1 MLFAR
6 LSLVLASAL
15 AVSAALGQ
23 DTSKIL
29 DFEAK
34 ATTVRSLLAQMS
46 RQTGVAL
53 SCSIQVQNDVVLL
66 RAKGQSL
73 DALMA
78 KLAEVTTCKWDRSGN
93 GFNLSRDVDKA
104 KTEDAKYL
112 DYRAQAIQQELEK
125 SVQELKKQGGFDAN
139 KAANDTSPGRA
150 SIETNDNGKTTQF
163 KLPNPNEAPIGRA
176 LMRILASLN
185 ARDLAA
191 IPEGSRNVF
200 ATSPTRMQ
208 RPMPPAANSA
218 LQMFVQEQEAYV
230 RAAGQPDPGGAG
242 ADILFL
248 GGESRPLA
256 FQGGFGKAL
265 LIFYRGPGQEGLQV
279 ELKIADSTGTIRAS
293 HSKYLGPRGDSRKAG
308 QTPAGAAGESPIAIS
323 DLSKQIAEALGGPIR
338 NGQGDTFSFTATS
351 GGGGVLRVVGSPFGA
366 PQNAKPLTKE
376 LQAWFARPDQND
388 PLSSFVAE
396 LIGGMDSEGN
406 LIALLPDSLLMPLAS
421 LASKPLKPSELKELL
436 SREQLMAVRQDGGW
450 TVVQPQYPSLA
461 RLRRVDRI
469 AFSNM
474 LKAIDKEGMLSLDT
488 AAAYAS
494 GRIQPMMGGIES
506 QWVNLAYPHA
516 APAFSNAMGS
526 WRMYQ
531 FYAVL
536 DPGRRAT
543 LRDRGEVAVGGL
555 SVNQQAALSTMVF
568 HDPMGPSRR
577 QIEVPM
583 PPQGAQR
590 QRTQVATRSIAIA
603 GSDSME
609 FMPMFDLSTN
619 LSDERTEMLPNGL
632 NLNGLA
638 KLSGDVQEGLYATQS
653 SGGGRFFTA
662 QEYGMYMGLAGGP
675 AGQYFPQ
682 YSHFRP
688 ARITRL
694 NFVFELSDIATLAK
708 SLTEEAVDL
717 KQQAVAWNL
726 VNPAF
731 RRAAE
736 EHKAQMDN
744 ANRKME
750 MRVGGVAIPPSPGH

>member
-6 LSLVLASAL
+6 LSLGLATAL
-15 AVSAALGQ
+15 AASSVLGQ
-23 DTSKIL
+23 DTGKVV

-34 ATTVRSLLAQMS
+34 ATTVKSLLAQLS
-46 RQTGVAL
+46 KQTGVAL
-53 SCSIQVQNDVVLL
+53 SCSNQVQNDVVLL
-66 RAKGQSL
+66 RARGQSL

-78 KLAEVTTCKWDRSGN
+78 KLAEVTTSRWERSGN
-93 GFNLSRDVDKA
+93 GFNLNRDLDKV
-104 KTEDAKYL
+104 KIEDAKYL
-112 DYRAQAIQQELEK
+112 DYRAHAILQELDK
-125 SVQELKKQGGFDAN
+125 SAQELKKQGGFDAN

-150 SIETNDNGKTTQF
+150 SIETNENGKTTQF
-163 KLPNPNEAPIGRA
+163 RLPNPNEAPIGRA

-200 ATSPTRMQ
+200 ATNPTRMQ
-208 RPMPPAANSA
+208 RPMPAAANPA
-218 LQMFVQEQEAYV
+218 LQTFLQEQEAYV
-230 RAAGQPDPGGAG
+230 RAAGQPESGNSGSE
-242 ADILFL
+242 ILFL
-248 GGESRPLA
+248 GGESRPLS

-265 LIFYRGPGQEGLQV
+265 LIFYRAPGQEGLQV

-351 GGGGVLRVVGSPFGA
+351 GGGGVMRVVGSPFGA
-366 PQNAKPLTKE
+366 PQATKPLTKE
-376 LQAWFARPDQND
+376 LQAWFSRPDQND

-396 LIGGMDSEGN
+396 LITGLDASGS
-406 LIALLPDSLLMPLAS
+406 LVALLPDSLLMPLAS
-421 LASKPLKPSELKELL
+421 LASKPLKPSELRELL

-461 RLRRVDRI
+461 RIRRVDRT

-474 LKAIDKEGMLSLDT
+474 LRAIEKDGMLSLDT

-494 GRIQPMMGGIES
+494 GRTQPMASGIES

-516 APAFSNAMGS
+516 APAFSNAIGS

-536 DPGRRAT
+536 DPGRRAM
-543 LRDRGEVAVGGL
+543 LRDRGEVAVGGP

-577 QIEVPM
+577 QIEAPM
-583 PPQGAQR
+583 PTQGAQR
-590 QRTQVATRSIAIA
+590 QRTQVATRSIVAT
-603 GSDSME
+603 GSDAME
-609 FMPMFDLSTN
+609 FMPMFDLSMN

-632 NLNGLA
+632 NPNGVA
-638 KLSGDVQEGLYATQS
+638 KLNGDVQEGLYATQS

-688 ARITRL
+688 ARITRM
-694 NFVFELSDIATLAK
+694 NFMFELSDIATLAK

-726 VNPAF
+726 VNPAI

-744 ANRKME
+744 ANRKMDL
-750 MRVGGVAIPPSPGH
+750 RIGGVAIPPPPAR